1 VSARLSPSE
10 EIHLPELEEIAVKVV
25 TAADMGRI
33 EKQADAGGLTYDQ
46 MMENAG
52 QAVVDA
58 MLARREMKGRRVVI
72 LTGPGNN
79 GGDGLVVGRHLHDL
93 ENQVAVYLWKRDTT
107 DDHNFDAV
115 EQRDIPVV
123 RADEDEEFATL
134 RQWLNQADVV
144 IDALLGTGLTRPIG
158 GTLAELLGVVAE
170 AIAGRDD
177 PPWVAAVDIPTG
189 INSDTGHSDP
199 ATVPADL
206 TVTFGLPKQGQF
218 LFPGAADVGE
228 LVVDDIDIPA
238 GLAAGVELEVATV
251 EMVRDLLPARPL
263 DAHKGTFGSALI
275 VAGSVNYT
283 GAAYLAAA
291 AATRVGAGLVT
302 AALPGPVYPIVA
314 AKLTEATYLV
324 LPHDMGV
331 IAPDAVKVLREKI
344 ADYDA
349 LLIGCGLTQE
359 EPTAEF
365 VEAFL
370 LRETAE
376 HRRHA
381 HIGFARP
388 VTGEA
393 SSEKEAS
400 EAPLPPAVIDADG
413 LNNLARIDEWWENLR
428 VEQAILTPHPGEMAR
443 LRGVEI
449 ADVQADRIAAAREA
463 AAEWGQ
469 VVVLKGAYS
478 LIAAPDGRVTI
489 NPFAEPALATAGTGD
504 VLAGTIVGMLA
515 QGLPAYEA
523 AIVGC
528 YLHGL
533 AGQLVGA
540 ELGSAGA
547 VAGDLLLALPYAIQ
561 EVGDK

>member
-1 VSARLSPSE
+1 M
-10 EIHLPELEEIAVKVV
+10 KVA
-25 TAADMGRI
+25 TAAEMGRI

-52 QAVVDA
+52 RAVVDA
-58 MLARREMKGRRVVI
+58 MVERRDLAGRQVVI
-72 LTGPGNN
+72 LCGPGNN

-93 ENQVAVYLWKRDTT
+93 EAQVCIYLWKRDTT
-107 DDHNFDAV
+107 DDHNLDAV
-115 EQRDIPVV
+115 EERGLPVA
-123 RADEDEEFATL
+123 RAGDDKDLATL
-134 RQWLNQADVV
+134 REWLDGADIV
-144 IDALLGTGLTRPIG
+144 IDALLGTGLTRPIE

-170 AIAGRDD
+170 VVAGRDD
-177 PPWVAAVDIPTG
+177 PPWVVAVDIPTG

-199 ATVPADL
+199 ATVPASL
-206 TVTFGLPKQGQF
+206 TVTFGLPKRGQF

-228 LVVDDIDIPA
+228 LVVDDIDIPSA
-238 GLAAGVELEVATV
+238 LSADVELEVTTV
-251 EMVRDLLPARPL
+251 QMVRDLLPARPL

-283 GAAYLAAA
+283 GAAYLAAG
-291 AATRVGAGLVT
+291 AATRIGTGLVT

-331 IAPDAVKVLREKI
+331 IAPDAIKVLRENI
-344 ADYDA
+344 AAYDA

-365 VEAFL
+365 IEAFL
-370 LRETAE
+370 LHETAE
-376 HRRHA
+376 HRRRG
-381 HIGFARP
+381 HIGFIRP
-388 VTGEA
+388 GAEGEDTGKDGA
-393 SSEKEAS
+393 GVS
-400 EAPLPPAVIDADG
+400 LPPVVIDADG
-413 LNNLARIDEWWENLR
+413 LNNLARIDEWWTKLR
-428 VEQAILTPHPGEMAR
+428 AEQAILTPHPGEMAR
-443 LRGVEI
+443 LRGTEVPKI
-449 ADVQADRIAAAREA
+449 QADRIAAVREA
-463 AAEWGQ
+463 AEDWGQ
-469 VVVLKGAYS
+469 VVVLKGAYT

-504 VLAGTIVGMLA
+504 VLAGTIVGLLA
-515 QGLPAYEA
+515 QGLAAYDA
-523 AIVGC
+523 AIAGC

-561 EVGDK
+561 ELQV